1 MSDKCDDH
9 ISPLEP
15 GRRLFLKGLGIAG
28 TTGSVLLSAS
38 TESNSAVAAP
48 TDPALQGTVEVAL
61 NLNGQLRRLRV
72 EPRTTLLDA
81 LRLRLDPP
89 LTGPKLVCG
98 EGTCGACTVFL
109 DGRPVNSCLVLAM
122 AAVGRSI
129 TTIEGLGKPGS
140 LGPLQSAFVA
150 EDAQQC
156 GFCTPGFITTLTAF
170 LRRSP
175 NATEADIREA
185 CQGNF
190 CRCGSYPH
198 VFKAAL
204 AAAKEIVRT
213 RS

>member
-1 MSDKCDDH
+1 MSHKRDDH
-9 ISPLEP
+9 ISPAEP

-28 TTGSVLLSAS
+28 TTGSALLSTATESAS
-38 TESNSAVAAP
+38 TVAAP
-48 TDPALQGTVEVAL
+48 TDPALVGTVEIAL
-61 NLNGQLRRLRV
+61 ELNGQSRAVRV

-98 EGTCGACTVFL
+98 EGTCGACTVLL
-109 DGRPVNSCLVLAM
+109 DGRPVNSCLVLAI
-122 AAVGRSI
+122 ATVGRSI
-129 TTIEGLGKPGS
+129 TTIEGLGTPGA
-140 LGPLQSAFVA
+140 LGLLQSAFVA

-170 LRRSP
+170 LRRNP
-175 NATEADIREA
+175 NATDADIREA

-190 CRCGSYPH
+190 CRCGSQPH
-198 VFKAAL
+198 IFKAAL
-204 AAAKEIVRT
+204 AAARQIART